1 MQTCAFQTRW
11 ILVFVRDKYSFL
23 PRNYKLSLKLLTQ
36 IMSRQQKNCQWFF
49 RFVGFA
55 LFPKNVG
62 INGYLHPRSLW
73 HARLAQ
79 KLLRD
84 IVVVN
89 LKWNVFQISPL
100 ARLDCLLK
108 YCWNTFITETL
119 SSHDN
124 PPDPILQAQWHSGF
138 ASSTFCQEDTWV
150 RWHFSQIAW
159 NSQKHRRIYRLEI
172 INKCFEHKVFTFTGC
187 LFGIFPGLSKHFW

>member
-1 MQTCAFQTRW
+1 MSIQRKTANDFPVS
-11 ILVFVRDKYSFL
+11 LVLHF
-23 PRNYKLSLKLLTQ
+23 
-36 IMSRQQKNCQWFF
+36 
-49 RFVGFA
+49 
-55 LFPKNVG
+55 FPKNVG
-62 INGYLHPRSLW
+62 INGYLHPWSLW

-124 PPDPILQAQWHSGF
+124 PPDPILQAQWHSVF

-150 RWHFSQIAW
+150 RWLFSQIAW
-159 NSQKHRRIYRLEI
+159 NSQKRRRIYRLKNI
-172 INKCFEHKVFTFTGC
+172 INYFEHKVFTGY
-187 LFGIFPGLSKHFW
+187 LLDLRKHFW